1 MAVTGGFWWH
11 FGVDVMKTLTRWA
24 AVSAWT
30 VVGRMAAGVF
40 GRCLVIG
47 VVGLL
52 LVMSA
57 GADEVYRPVVPI
69 VQVAHVGE
77 PVSGVA
83 EATYSYVAP
92 PQIDAAGNVLFA
104 AVMEGPGITYDNNS
118 ILLYGPPGALT
129 IVAREGEQAPGLPE
143 GVYYA
148 SVNFFE
154 GVSETGWI
162 TLTAILGGAGIVL
175 DVNDLAVFCGPPW
188 DLQLVLQ
195 AGDPVPE
202 IGPDAVVSAETMGGR
217 LSDNGTLF
225 VGGLVVATGPAY
237 GNKAFWVGSRDDL
250 QLAAW
255 AGMPVPGCPEC
266 QPGVYMYW
274 VSSAAHN
281 DSGEIAFLGQMH
293 GPGIFVTNDRAR
305 WIGTPGALEMM
316 YRGWQ
321 PVPIFGPDAVVG
333 DAVGTGSAMNAHGDR
348 VNRLRLFGPGSG
360 ISAANDWVLVVGSP
374 QPTVIIAREGDP
386 VPELGEGVYLS
397 SVGSPFINN
406 QRQVLFYV
414 LLDGAIE
421 YCGGT
426 YFGPYDDARLILRD
440 GDPANYFP
448 SGSILWMT
456 TTVGGCPAMND
467 VGDFVG
473 MTEVHDGVGGI
484 RDVWWMWHRV
494 TEQLVPL
501 LVHGQEIEGRTVTI
515 TPFQGEYWD
524 STGGADGKPQSFN
537 DRRQLVTKLRFTD
550 GTCGI
555 YLIGP
560 PQLGDIDGDGEVTA
574 VELAAFADCE
584 TEAGGALSAG
594 CEALDLSLDGVID
607 LVDFRMLQGMV
618 GEPR

>member
-1 MAVTGGFWWH
+1 
-11 FGVDVMKTLTRWA
+11 MKTLTRWA
-24 AVSAWT
+24 AV
-30 VVGRMAAGVF
+30 GLG
-40 GRCLVIG
+40 
-47 VVGLL
+47 GLL
-52 LVMSA
+52 LVGPVS
-57 GADEVYRPVVPI
+57 ADEVYRPVVPI

-162 TLTAILGGAGIVL
+162 TLTAILGGTGIEL
-175 DVNDLAVFCGPPW
+175 DVNDLAVFCGPPG

-195 AGDPVPE
+195 AGDPIPE
-202 IGPDAVVSAETMGGR
+202 IGPDAVVSAQTMGGC

-225 VGGLVVATGPAY
+225 VGGQVVATGPAY

-266 QPGVYMYW
+266 QPGVYMNW
-274 VSSAAHN
+274 LGSLAHN
-281 DSGEIAFLGQMH
+281 DAGELTFHGAMK
-293 GPGIFVTNDRAR
+293 GPGIHWLNDGAR
-305 WIGTPGALEMM
+305 WFGTPGAFEIM
-316 YRGWQ
+316 YRERQ
-321 PVPIFGPDAVVG
+321 PLPIFGPDAVVG
-333 DAVGTGSAMNAHGDR
+333 DAFGTGPVMNAHGDR
-348 VNRLRLFGPGSG
+348 INRLHLFGPGSG

-374 QPTVIIAREGDP
+374 QPTGIIARTGDP

-397 SVGSPFINN
+397 GVGSPLINN
-406 QRQVLFYV
+406 LRQVIYGV
-414 LLDGAIE
+414 SLDGAIE
-421 YCGGT
+421 YCGAT

-456 TTVGGCPAMND
+456 TTMAGAAMND

-473 MTEVHDGVGGI
+473 RTEVHSAGGEI
-484 RDVWWMWHRV
+484 RNVWWMWHRV
-494 TEQLVPL
+494 TAQLVPL

-515 TPFQGEYWD
+515 TPFQSEHWAD
-524 STGGADGKPQSFN
+524 TGGADGKPQSFN

-550 GTCGI
+550 GTSGI

-560 PQLGDIDGDGEVTA
+560 PQLGDIDGDGQVTA
-574 VELAAFADCE
+574 VELAAFGDCE
-584 TEAGGALSAG
+584 TEAGGVLSAG
-594 CEALDLSLDGVID
+594 CEALDLSLDGAID

-618 GEPR
+618 GEYR